1 MKLLNKKKKTIYA
14 RKVKR
19 KSDYANVKKLSYG
32 FEKDVSMFLRL

>member
-1 MKLLNKKKKTIYA
+1 MKLLNKKKRFYA